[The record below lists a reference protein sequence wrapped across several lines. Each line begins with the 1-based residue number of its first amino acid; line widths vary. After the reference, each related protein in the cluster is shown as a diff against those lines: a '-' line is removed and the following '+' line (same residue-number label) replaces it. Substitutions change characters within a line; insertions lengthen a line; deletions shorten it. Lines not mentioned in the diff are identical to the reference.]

1 MVPAARS
8 GMAGSHR
15 PRAHQDARGAERLRR
30 ARLPQ
35 RVHRLHQRRPPRR
48 IGAAPARVLPSG
60 GVEPHQGYRSLAG
73 VVAQASGM
81 AAADRGA
88 ASARGGSRTP
98 GSQHRPP
105 DRLSG
110 RSRTA
115 PPAERAPVP
124 PVSVGNRGLRPLHR
138 GGDERGRG
146 GDHAGRPAHERDDRA
161 RTRHPAAV
169 VAYRHPASRDH
180 LPLRRRG
187 DGSRGRARARDR
199 RRAMPRAGCGGA
211 RVVRGRTRGVPAAA
225 RHRAARPAR
234 GGRRMIRVNLVA
246 RDNGIGRGALR
257 KALHPLKLRMGS
269 VARRLGGRGAQRWDV
284 NLMLERVRP
293 EYLATA
299 RRNVLLPH
307 PEWFDQRDRAWL
319 PRLDRV
325 FALTRHAVP
334 IFERLGMQV
343 DYTGFTSEDRLD
355 PGVPRER
362 TFFHLAGRS
371 ANKGTDTL
379 LALWRRHPEWP
390 RLTVLQSPRVARAV
404 VQAPNIA
411 HRVEYIPDGE
421 LRRIQNAHRFHLCP
435 SETEG
440 FGHYLVE
447 AMGVGAVT
455 VTLDAPPM
463 NEMVTPERG
472 ALIPFSRT
480 GTQSLATTYFYEPEA
495 MQAVIERL
503 LQTPDRE
510 LERLGA
516 AARAW
521 FEDNDRAF
529 RRRIVQALAALV

>member
-1 MVPAARS
+1 
-8 GMAGSHR
+8 
-15 PRAHQDARGAERLRR
+15 
-30 ARLPQ
+30 
-35 RVHRLHQRRPPRR
+35 
-48 IGAAPARVLPSG
+48 
-60 GVEPHQGYRSLAG
+60 
-73 VVAQASGM
+73 
-81 AAADRGA
+81 
-88 ASARGGSRTP
+88 
-98 GSQHRPP
+98 
-105 DRLSG
+105 
-110 RSRTA
+110 
-115 PPAERAPVP
+115 
-124 PVSVGNRGLRPLHR
+124 
-138 GGDERGRG
+138 
-146 GDHAGRPAHERDDRA
+146 
-161 RTRHPAAV
+161 
-169 VAYRHPASRDH
+169 
-180 LPLRRRG
+180 
-187 DGSRGRARARDR
+187 
-199 RRAMPRAGCGGA
+199 
-211 RVVRGRTRGVPAAA
+211 
-225 RHRAARPAR
+225 
-234 GGRRMIRVNLVA
+234 MIRVNLVA
-246 RDNGIGRGALR
+246 RDNGFGLSRNLHLLREALAEAGFEVTVSGIRRGALR